1 MAIPRLHL
9 QWTVLLAL
17 VAPALLTFPVSAQQI
32 TYYDF
37 NTPQSSGQSSYTCSP
52 TVSASNPLFCFND
65 ATGNSANPSF
75 FLTAYPQIID
85 PTGGSGGNYYATQMT
100 PATTNQSS
108 SMWFSVP
115 QKVTNGFTAYFAF
128 QLTGGSRADGIAF
141 VIQNALGRG
150 TDSISGCTE
159 TSNSSGLT
167 AVATDAQGGCLG
179 YGGIDNSVALEFDTY
194 TDGWDPNNNHI
205 ALQSCG
211 LSGSG
216 SNATGLPNSPSHDNA
231 TSGGSGCT
239 VQLTNAT
246 GNWAYGAAGQGWAI
260 SSPSTSTLDLASG
273 VHQVVVI
280 YNGPNDFPANT
291 LTVYIDPAFNPGTHT
306 PVPSAVPVF
315 QGGFNLQNYI
325 VPYNSGT
332 PSNPSLDSAF
342 VGFTAGTGDSDEIQN
357 IMAWTFT
364 PHTTVSQTQPLAPDD
379 TTPGTTDFNFGTHTY
394 AVTYPTDSYTDDT
407 FSMGVIASTISQA
420 NFAKVLGYGASQ
432 YNGSQCQV
440 YDDTGGNCIIYSEF
454 CYQGSPS
461 NVVACPKP
469 KTSDGNPPTDCLSD
483 PGAADCVGL
492 LAAYN
497 NSVQPTSPGYL
508 QGDPLYSPITSIVG
522 NGTTATVTCTGDCSV
537 SDGQTVNILVYG
549 NEGLTEEFSN
559 VSVISPSGTAPNTFT
574 FNSTFSG
581 TDNGGFLTSSNVQ
594 DIFTGYTPQNVDGTT
609 AGKTTNLGSDFVVTG
624 TTVAG
629 TQTQLSAPNNDNN
642 AVQNVAEELTATVG
656 PPATAPAG
664 LTLLS
669 IENIPT
675 TPTGTFTSLPGSTIS
690 GSVAFS
696 DSNSSNGYV
705 STPINGCESV
715 PLTAVTVNN
724 VTTYQAQCNYTPPV
738 TGTDTITAQYSDNPN
753 SPYHQQSQTTLV
765 LNVGPQ
771 TVQVTIGTSPAGLTF
786 EVVGPNVLSSGT
798 YNTTQTPNWNV
809 DTNYT
814 LIAPSPQTLASTP
827 NTQYVFSQ
835 WSDGGSATDIVTA
848 SATTT
853 SYTAVFNPQ
862 YQLTATASPAIGG
875 SVSVSP
881 SAPNNYYAAQ
891 STPTITATANPGYV
905 FSGWTGPV
913 ASSTSAST
921 TVAMNAP
928 ETVIASFTAVPMIG
942 ISPPSINLGTLYLGS
957 IVTKTV
963 QITNTGAA
971 PMTISDPR
979 IAILPG
985 NVIGN
990 LSEFITL
997 NLCPKTL
1004 AAGKSCVMTVT
1015 FIAGPF
1021 YGQQNAALTIT
1032 DSAAGSPQTVQ
1043 LTANVINPQASLSP
1057 SSLSFGTVSTGTA
1070 TASKSV
1076 TLSNPGGT
1084 TLSITGIALSG
1095 TDQGD
1100 YSITS
1105 DTCVSSYAY
1114 SLPAGKNCTI
1124 AISFKPLAKGSL
1136 PASLVV
1142 TDNAKSGSQSVS
1154 LMGTGK

>member
-32 TYYDF
+32 TYYNF
-37 NTPQSSGQSSYTCSP
+37 NTPANPANNPSQYSYDCSTTP
-52 TVSASNPLFCFND
+52 ALFCFNYQ
-65 ATGNSANPSF
+65 GSN
-75 FLTAYPQIID
+75 QD
-85 PTGGSGGNYYATQMT
+85 PTFIQDPAGGITYATQMT
-100 PATTNQSS
+100 YPVGSQAA

-115 QKVTNGFTAYFAF
+115 QKVLSGFNVWF
-128 QLTGGSRADGIAF
+128 QIKITPARGSTPADGIAF
-141 VIQNALGRG
+141 VIQNATGGG
-150 TDSISGCTE
+150 TDPTE
-159 TSNSSGLT
+159 TCSETGEGPT
-167 AVATDAQGGCLG
+167 VVGGGGGCIG

-194 TDGWDPNNNHI
+194 NNGSIFGDPDNNHI
-205 ALQSCG
+205 ALQDCG
-211 LSGSG
+211 AGK
-216 SNATGLPNSPSHDNA
+216 ANSPDHSL
-231 TSGGSGCT
+231 CE
-239 VQLTNAT
+239 V
-246 GNWAYGAAGQGWAI
+246 AGTLI
-260 SSPSTSTLDLASG
+260 SNPPASG
-273 VHQVVVI
+273 TGQPITLADGTVHDVVI
-280 YNGPNDFPANT
+280 VYNGPNDISPNT
-291 LTVYIDPAFNPGTHT
+291 ISVYIDPAYNPGTYT
-306 PVPSAVPVF
+306 PTSGSTAVFTEP
-315 QGGFNLQNYI
+315 FNIAQAMNLL
-325 VPYNSGT
+325 NSG
-332 PSNPSLDSAF
+332 SANDSAY
-342 VGFTAGTGDSDEIQN
+342 VGFTSATGAAFETN
-357 IMAWTFT
+357 EIMAWTFT
-364 PHTTVSQTQPLAPDD
+364 PHTTVSQTQPLNQPTD
-379 TTPGTTDFNFGTHTY
+379 TEPATTTYDFGTHSY
-394 AVTYPTDSYTDDT
+394 SVTYPAGSEGQTAGVT
-407 FSMGVIASTISQA
+407 MGVIANTISQA
-420 NFAKVLGYGASQ
+420 NFAALLGYGPSQ
-432 YNGSQCQV
+432 YAGSLCQV
-440 YDDTGGNCIIYSEF
+440 YDDTGGNCIIYSVY

-469 KTSDGNPPTDCLSD
+469 YTGDTPPTDCLTNSSET
-483 PGAADCVGL
+483 ACIGL
-492 LAAYN
+492 QSAYDN
-497 NSVQPTSPGYL
+497 TVQPTSPGYL

-522 NGTTATVTCTGDCSV
+522 NGTTATVTCAGDCSV

-574 FNSTFSG
+574 FASTFNG

-594 DIFTGYTPQNVDGTT
+594 DIFTGYSPQNIDGTT

-629 TQTQLSAPNNDNN
+629 TQTQLSAPNNNNN

-656 PPATAPAG
+656 PSATEPAG

-675 TPTGTFTSLPGSTIS
+675 TPAGTFTPLPGSTIS
-690 GSVAFS
+690 GSVTFS
-696 DSNSSNGYV
+696 DSNSGNNYV
-705 STPINGCESV
+705 STPISGCENV
-715 PLTAVTVNN
+715 PLTAVTVSD

-753 SPYHQQSQTTLV
+753 SPYHQQSQTTLA

-771 TVQVTIGTSPAGLTF
+771 TVPVMLATSPSGLTY
-786 EVVGPNVLSSGT
+786 EVVGPSVLTSGT
-798 YNTTQTPNWNV
+798 YNTSQTLTW
-809 DTNYT
+809 DIGTNYT
-814 LIAPSPQTLASTP
+814 LIVPSTTQTLASTP

-835 WSDGGSATDIVTA
+835 WSNGGTATDMVTA
-848 SATTT
+848 STTTT
-853 SYTAVFNPQ
+853 SYTAMFTTQ
-862 YQLTATASPAIGG
+862 YQLSATAGAGGTVTATNGFYNAG
-875 SVSVSP
+875 SMEPIV
-881 SAPNNYYAAQ
+881 A
-891 STPTITATANPGYV
+891 TPNPGYT
-905 FSGWTGPV
+905 FSGWTGTGTNQV
-913 ASSTSAST
+913 ASLGGNNYSVTLNGPALLT
-921 TVAMNAP
+921 AN
-928 ETVIASFTAVPMIG
+928 FTAVPIIG
-942 ISPPSINLGTLYLGS
+942 ISPPSIDFGTLYLGS
-957 IVTKTV
+957 IVTKAV
-963 QITNTGAA
+963 EITNTGAA

-1004 AAGKSCVMTVT
+1004 AAGKSCVMTIT

-1105 DTCVSSYAY
+1105 DTCASSYAY